1 MEEYRN
7 KKKYYPILVST
18 KLGVLDLPEDVVKI
32 QNKFLTLPKKTH
44 DLLVS
49 DEIVDFI
56 YAVEQRYRLSDA
68 QTEEF
73 SRMVRQY
80 FFREITD
87 GGFAQKTSGL
97 CRTSPDDALA
107 LLRAINAIVPK
118 QEQEEQAQQVR
129 TAQMSLA
136 DALVKYPR
144 IKDQNITSRAI
155 VSKPFLQPL
164 QPTIKNWIMVYEKI
178 LGVSRHDAIE
188 RGEFVFRAEA
198 TRALSGDER
207 NLLAEILRSRDE
219 NTPITVDV
227 DTQKIIATAQE
238 KSAPVQQRVMQQR
251 PRNVFVPQKTVQAP
265 PRPMIQRQENKN
277 IQAPHRPF
285 NEKVEGKQIVGKVAD
300 PRKNP
305 VFESL
310 QQEIIKNRI
319 EMQGGITEQVQNS
332 AQQGATQGNAQR
344 TIGSPVVPPT
354 NLPTATTQEKTPV
367 SGTIQFSSNHIMPA
381 EKSNKNTLQA
391 TKNYFNMAPIGG
403 THTLTQKGKE

>member
-1 MEEYRN
+1 MENYRDLQ
-7 KKKYYPILVST
+7 KYYPT
-18 KLGVLDLPEDVVKI
+18 
-32 QNKFLTLPKKTH
+32 
-44 DLLVS
+44 LVS
-49 DEIVDFI
+49 DVQGRRSENESIKRMIKINSLSDKAKTILYSNEIVDFI

-87 GGFAQKTSGL
+87 GGFAQKVSEL
-97 CRTSPDDALA
+97 CRTSPDNALA

-118 QEQEEQAQQVR
+118 QEQEEQMHQAR

-136 DALVKYPR
+136 DVLVKYPR

-155 VSKPFLQPL
+155 ITKPFLQPL
-164 QPTIKNWIMVYEKI
+164 QPTIKNWIMVYEKV

-198 TRALSGDER
+198 TRALNGDER

-227 DTQKIIATAQE
+227 DLQKIVATTQE
-238 KSAPVQQRVMQQR
+238 KSAPVQQRIPQQR
-251 PRNVFVPQKTVQAP
+251 SQNVSIPQKIMQAP
-265 PRPMIQRQENKN
+265 PRPAVQRQEDKN
-277 IQAPHRPF
+277 IQAPRRAF
-285 NEKVEGKQIVGKVAD
+285 DEKVVEKNITGKVAD

-319 EMQGGITEQVQNS
+319 EMQGGMAEQTQNS
-332 AQQGATQGNAQR
+332 AQQGVAQGNTQR
-344 TIGSPVVPPT
+344 TIGSPIVPPI
-354 NLPTATTQEKTPV
+354 NLPTAVAQEKMPV

-403 THTLTQKGKE
+403 THTLTQKGKK